1 MKPGDRSLQIEAE
14 SSQSSSDL
22 PTPITR
28 LPSTTKRWRRR
39 WLWLLGVSFA
49 LATLAWVFRAPLLVG
64 LAKAWIVD
72 DPLTRADV
80 IVVLDG
86 GPETRP
92 FAAARLYQEGHAPKI
107 LVMRHRAGPTAQ
119 LGVTAPAAE
128 IVRQILMKQG
138 VAEADVAILNDEV
151 ISTHE
156 ESIAVRNWIGTN
168 HVKSMIIP
176 TDVFHTRR
184 VRWLFRKQL
193 KDLGVQVLVQA
204 VPVREY
210 KTQDWWQHEPGIV
223 AFQNEVLKYFY
234 YRLKY

>member
-1 MKPGDRSLQIEAE
+1 M
-14 SSQSSSDL
+14 
-22 PTPITR
+22 
-28 LPSTTKRWRRR
+28 
-39 WLWLLGVSFA
+39 
-49 LATLAWVFRAPLLVG
+49 FRAPLLVG

-92 FAAARLYQEGHAPKI
+92 FAAARLYREGHAPKV

-119 LGVTAPAAE
+119 LGVTAPEAE
-128 IVRQILMKQG
+128 ILRKILMKQG
-138 VAEADVAILNDEV
+138 VAEADVAVVNDEV
-151 ISTHE
+151 NSTHE
-156 ESIAVRNWIGTN
+156 ESIAVRNWTGTN
-168 HVKSMIIP
+168 HVKSVIIP

-193 KDLGVQVLVQA
+193 EDLGVQVMVQA

-210 KTQDWWQHEPGIV
+210 KTEDWWRHEQGIV
-223 AFQNEVLKYFY
+223 AFQNEVLKHLY